1 MVINFHRQA
10 DEKERRLEKFA
21 KEQWQ
26 NIRAFLMSRYSL
38 SKDDCADVFNESLF
52 ILWNNLQEHKVSVD
66 CIGTEKE
73 SNTKYFM
80 TICRNKALERLRSN
94 KRYADFTPQQDKD
107 DDTIHFLPDKVDSLL
122 ALDEDY
128 NKYQDEKDAL
138 VNTII
143 SDLPPTCNELLWGY
157 YGHGYSLRELASM
170 YNYKSENSVKVTK
183 HRCAKKFREKFNVE
197 YKKIIK
203 KYDDIYRR
211 YGKSKRP
218 SK

>member
-1 MVINFHRQA
+1 MVINIHRQT

-26 NIRAFLMSRYSL
+26 NVRAFLISRYSL
-38 SKDDCADVFNESLF
+38 SKDECADVFNESLI
-52 ILWNNLQEHKVSVD
+52 ILWNNLQENKVGVD
-66 CIGTEKE
+66 CMGTEKE
-73 SNTKYFM
+73 SSTKYFM
-80 TICRNKALERLRSN
+80 TICRNKALEKLRSN
-94 KRYADFTPQQDKD
+94 KRYVDFTPKQDQD
-107 DDTIHFLPDKVDSLL
+107 DDTIQFMPDKVDSLID
-122 ALDEDY
+122 LDEDY

-138 VNTII
+138 VHTII
-143 SDLPPTCNELLWGY
+143 SNLPSTCNELLWGY

-170 YNYKSENSVKVTK
+170 YNYKSEDSVKVTK

-211 YGKSKRP
+211 YGKRKRP